1 MRGVIECLGSK
12 SPDISLAPSKSP
24 RWDIRR
30 HGIAEGCSLAA
41 SGIGNALFMNRD
53 YKSALAGVPE
63 GHIPCGLALRV
74 WLCELESG
82 FKLAPG

>member
-30 HGIAEGCSLAA
+30 HGIAEGYSAA
-41 SGIGNALFMNRD
+41 ISGIGNAQFLNPD
-53 YKSALAGVPE
+53 YKSGLAGFYCQNLKGQAE
-63 GHIPCGLALRV
+63 NT
-74 WLCELESG
+74 
-82 FKLAPG
+82 